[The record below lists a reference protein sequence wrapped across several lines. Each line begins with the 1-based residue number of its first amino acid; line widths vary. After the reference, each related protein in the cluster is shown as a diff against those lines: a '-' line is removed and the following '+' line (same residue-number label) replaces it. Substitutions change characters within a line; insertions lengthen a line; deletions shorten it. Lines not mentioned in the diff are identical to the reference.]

1 MNLKQSKEDGYKM
14 GIWESVRGGKGREND
29 VNIISKV
36 KENNVKKVAYWKSDI
51 LLNNQAKP
59 IAWLVGMI

>member
-1 MNLKQSKEDGYKM
+1 M
-14 GIWESVRGGKGREND
+14 GIWEGMKGGKGREND